1 MCFQNVASAELNG
14 TGNVEHLEQKYLT
27 KQYSETPKSA
37 TLLLS
42 NFDSEKTLF
51 CTSEEGLRT
60 VSGTCISG
68 LLLYFEASRRRSQ
81 QSADK
86 SRHGLAL
93 DSAFHRFVFWRHHQQ
108 EKRSSNTFDYEADYI
123 GAPRFTEAPNRSKW
137 SPRNE
142 SAAIMIAFHIQLE
155 NRCTIEGLSK
165 SRSSEVKLH
174 LELAKYWRIS
184 FDLLLADE
192 PHHDT

>member
-1 MCFQNVASAELNG
+1 MDG
-14 TGNVEHLEQKYLT
+14 
-27 KQYSETPKSA
+27 
-37 TLLLS
+37 
-42 NFDSEKTLF
+42 D
-51 CTSEEGLRT
+51 
-60 VSGTCISG
+60 IST
-68 LLLYFEASRRRSQ
+68 Q
-81 QSADK
+81 C
-86 SRHGLAL
+86 
-93 DSAFHRFVFWRHHQQ
+93 HRFVFWRHHQQ

-123 GAPRFTEAPNRSKW
+123 GAPRFTEAPNRFLNNNNNTYLSRWYCALAGSSVAHINAIHSTHRLPSNFKLVRTSAGTRIRSKW

-192 PHHDT
+192 PHHDTWGARWVDLYTLPSWRARYMFLKLIT